1 MNIKELTT
9 VEVSKMRDSEGLV
22 LQGCGGDLQEWV
34 VGINKLLVDK
44 GIVKSGKELS
54 NIASFKYND
63 LTCLV
68 FLLDNAELDM
78 SKLAMWRL
86 ATRDIFGSM
95 WLSDFIDNYLGRI
108 SDKPDCPLIGT
119 DGNIFNLVGI
129 ASKTLKKHGQS
140 SQASAMQKRVLSS
153 GSYDEALCIIGE
165 YVNIVSVDDTDDE

>member
-63 LTCLV
+63 LTCLTWC
-68 FLLDNAELDM
+68 FLNQQQH
-78 SKLAMWRL
+78 
-86 ATRDIFGSM
+86 T
-95 WLSDFIDNYLGRI
+95 
-108 SDKPDCPLIGT
+108 
-119 DGNIFNLVGI
+119 
-129 ASKTLKKHGQS
+129 
-140 SQASAMQKRVLSS
+140 
-153 GSYDEALCIIGE
+153 
-165 YVNIVSVDDTDDE
+165 